1 MLKSLPDIDYSNRL
15 SIDEVMGLTDEL
27 LYYAYETERTDPSPT
42 SSVVEVLDEV
52 DQVNTHHARG
62 TRNHWTHARDAVVD
76 LRDDIY
82 REGDYYNFLAVTVQA
97 RLVKYVRAKLDANP
111 NSARKDGRP
120 LLDFA
125 LQPRRPIDILYH
137 SNRDALTVNVDSKL
151 RPYEVHVR
159 RTLTLYH
166 HLCSGT
172 ATPRTWGGSKPVYS
186 FGRQQVSLAAL
197 CAFNGRER
205 VMCSSG
211 WYKGFSRSHERL
223 VPELRTAH
231 STRCPKIFP
240 F

>member
-1 MLKSLPDIDYSNRL
+1 MLKSLPYVHFPNGV
-15 SIDEVMGLTDEL
+15 SIDTAIGLTDEL
-27 LYYAYETERTDPSPT
+27 LNYAYETERTDPNLT
-42 SSVVEVLDEV
+42 SSLVEVLDEV
-52 DQVNTHHARG
+52 DRVNTYHARARG
-62 TRNHWTHARDAVVD
+62 LPWTHARTTDASD
-76 LRDDIY
+76 GNTMY
-82 REGDYYNFLAVTVQA
+82 REEDHYNFLAVTVQA